1 LEPIIRLKNDN
12 ITTIFAKNK
21 SLLKKNGIIID
32 DFDLLIA
39 SFAIHHNL
47 MVVTNNTEHFK
58 RIPSLQIEN
67 WL

>member
-39 SFAIHHNL
+39 SFAIHHKL